1 MHQSLGLFWRVFP
14 EGFSGMACNFPES
27 YISPEISIISEQ
39 FAWMKKNHSK
49 FDLMIEFK
57 KNLFYRGVIQSAGI

>member
-1 MHQSLGLFWRVFP
+1 
-14 EGFSGMACNFPES
+14 MACNFSES
-27 YISPEISIISEQ
+27 YISPEMSIISEQ